1 MLGEAAT
8 HCQAVAVAPSHH
20 WTLKAPRVLFSPHPF
35 SHILP
40 SNSSHQ
46 THPSVFLKQPAQKSE
61 ENTGMGKGKASQGR
75 LPTAEVGQKTTSAAE
90 KLAHH
95 LPLRTSMGLVGLQAE
110 ESAVWC
116 APATRSLT
124 APPGKSIRQ
133 IRASLRP
140 PVRPHHARPPLL
152 AYRMKFHNTRVK
164 ISVSGWS

>member
-8 HCQAVAVAPSHH
+8 HCQAVAVAPSHR

-75 LPTAEVGQKTTSAAE
+75 LPSRSWPEDDKCCWEAGSPPPFEDQHGSRGLAGRGKCCLVCTCNSIAHSSSREKHQANPSIPQATCETTS
-90 KLAHH
+90 
-95 LPLRTSMGLVGLQAE
+95 RQA
-110 ESAVWC
+110 
-116 APATRSLT
+116 TT
-124 APPGKSIRQ
+124 AGVQ
-133 IRASLRP
+133 DE
-140 PVRPHHARPPLL
+140 
-152 AYRMKFHNTRVK
+152 
-164 ISVSGWS
+164 VSQHSS